1 MVPRMGRPRKTD
13 KHLPPR
19 VYLRGKTYYY
29 VDAGGKWHRLG
40 KSLPEMHRGLAALLD
55 DAPARDS
62 WSAVFDRYRRDELPK
77 KSAKTQRDYARSLD
91 TLARVFGHMAPR
103 QTLPRHIAAF
113 HDARGK
119 TAPVAANR
127 DLAVLRAICR
137 LCLRWGVLDRSPC
150 DGIARHAETP
160 RDRYVTDAEFAAVH
174 ALAGPRER
182 AMMDLALLT
191 GRAEAELIGLHRRQ
205 LTADGIEFAARKR
218 GVKVI
223 IRWSDALRA
232 TVDAILAAQPVAS
245 VWVLCDRQGQR
256 VNAETFRTAW
266 QRLMAKAIEAGAI
279 GERFTFH
286 DLRAKAG
293 SDSATGEHLGHA
305 SPAMLQRVYRRKPRL
320 VEPTR

>member
-1 MVPRMGRPRKTD
+1 MVSRMGRPRKIN

-19 VYLRGKTYYY
+19 VYLRGKTYSY
-29 VDAGGKWHRLG
+29 VDSAGKWHRLG
-40 KSLPEMHRGLAALLD
+40 TGLPEMHRALAALLSD
-55 DAPARDS
+55 VPARDT
-62 WSAVFDRYRRDELPK
+62 WAGVFERYRRDELPK
-77 KSAKTQRDYARSLD
+77 KSAKTQRDYSRSLD
-91 TLARVFGHMAPR
+91 TLTRVFGHMLPR

-127 DLAVLRAICR
+127 DLAVMRAICR

-160 RDRYVTDAEFAAVH
+160 RDRYVTDVEFAAVR

-205 LTADGIEFAARKR
+205 LTDDGIEFAARKR
-218 GVKVI
+218 GIKVC
-223 IRWSDALRA
+223 IRWSNALRA
-232 TVDAILAAQPVAS
+232 VVDAILAAQPVAS
-245 VWVLCDRQGQR
+245 VWVLCDAHGQR

-266 QRLMAKAIEAGAI
+266 GRLMTRALDSGAL
-279 GERFTFH
+279 ERRFTFH

-305 SPAMLQRVYRRKPRL
+305 SQAMLNRVYRRKPKL